1 MYNENDIITLKLVT
15 GEEVVARYISDS
27 ADEFTIYKPLTLMPS
42 REGMALAQSIMSAK
56 LDRNISVNKNTV
68 IMHTY
73 SRDEMVSG
81 SHRTQ
86 SRKARADAPDPKV
99 TSCGPC
105 LTRCACASTS
115 SAPAA

>member
-73 SRDEMVSG
+73 SRDEMVS
-81 SHRTQ
+81 
-86 SRKARADAPDPKV
+86 AWVEA
-99 TSCGPC
+99 TSG
-105 LTRCACASTS
+105 LKT
-115 SAPAA
+115 AANNSKILMG